1 MNYTYI
7 IQTVQVDESQDDS
20 RKQKAT
26 VGQRGTELNL
36 LSRRHLHPWL
46 PWGTWVAWACPS
58 IRVSHLVWSTMEV
71 EAGSSRRWSVL
82 GWHFRA
88 CWPASWAAVA
98 EAVYGISMLRI
109 RKFGVDSLSAWLVVD
124 SIRSG
129 VVVIVVADLTVV
141 VAHWW
146 ETNAF
151 PGTRSVCQSHCI
163 SY

>member
-7 IQTVQVDESQDDS
+7 IQTVQVDEWQDGS

-26 VGQRGTELNL
+26 VGQRGTEFNL
-36 LSRRHLHPWL
+36 LCRHLHPWL
-46 PWGTWVAWACPS
+46 PRGTWVAWACPS
-58 IRVSHLVWSTMEV
+58 IRASHLVWSTMGV

-88 CWPASWAAVA
+88 CWPASWAVVA
-98 EAVYGISMLRI
+98 EAVYGISMLQTRGS
-109 RKFGVDSLSAWLVVD
+109 GVDSLSAWPVVD
-124 SIRSG
+124 SIRFG
-129 VVVIVVADLTVV
+129 VVVIVVGLTVV

-163 SY
+163 SC